1 MDVVLEWADNHGLDK
16 AWESLSPEYTRDNLL
31 RQCVSVSASTTHV
44 ACNVYYILS
53 LKRVSCLSQLYTL
66 TIIGIFVLY
75 FGMAG
80 GSYYLM
86 CRSTNSHD
94 QYCIRALYTD
104 HAIHICFFSPFPS
117 QCHAFRP
124 ALPAQLWIQKRNY
137 SKSC

>member
-53 LKRVSCLSQLYTL
+53 IKRVSCPSQLYTL

-86 CRSTNSHD
+86 CAFPYPFYSTLVYLIADLANS
-94 QYCIRALYTD
+94 YL
-104 HAIHICFFSPFPS
+104 SSLPFPVS
-117 QCHAFRP
+117 M
-124 ALPAQLWIQKRNY
+124 
-137 SKSC
+137 